1 MALVL
6 TNLYLGSSQKK
17 FLEKRA
23 KENKTNLSVETRRAI
38 DAYEAGMNVDDLLL
52 IDAATK
58 QAAVE
63 IEAMNET
70 LDNSLKRAEVFF
82 AEIARL
88 KGKA

>member
-1 MALVL
+1 MALAL
-6 TNLYLGSSQKK
+6 TNLYLESSQKK

-38 DAYEAGMNVDDLLL
+38 DAYEAGMSVDELLL
-52 IDAATK
+52 VDAATK

-70 LDNSLKRAEVFF
+70 LDNGLKRAEAFF
-82 AEIARL
+82 AEIAKL